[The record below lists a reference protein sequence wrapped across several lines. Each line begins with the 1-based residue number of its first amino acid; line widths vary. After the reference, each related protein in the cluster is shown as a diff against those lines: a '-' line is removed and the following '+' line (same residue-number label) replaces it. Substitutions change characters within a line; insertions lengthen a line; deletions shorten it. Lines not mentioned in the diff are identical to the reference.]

1 MSLSDTAKTLQAQ
14 TVSPELRWLREMRA
28 FCKKNTTESLTAELE
43 RIEAFYHTPEGSTPE
58 GQERVYVMT
67 VETMEK
73 GSLAEFYSNVLKYAE
88 TKERQEKGGG
98 EKAIRENRQKI
109 EAMERGIRKK
119 YKIERKVQVS
129 LDDLKESEA
138 DGHNEKGYDPF
149 APADGE

>member
-1 MSLSDTAKTLQAQ
+1 MSLSDTAKSLQEQ

-43 RIEAFYHTPEGSTPE
+43 RIEAFSKTPEGSTPE

-73 GSLAEFYSNVLKYAE
+73 GTLVEFYGKVLEFAE
-88 TKERQEKGGG
+88 IRERKEKGGG
-98 EKAIRENRQKI
+98 EKAIRARRPII

-119 YKIERKVQVS
+119 YRIERKVQVS

>member
-1 MSLSDTAKTLQAQ
+1 MSLSDTAKSLQEQ
-14 TVSPELRWLREMRA
+14 TVSPELRWLRQMRA

-43 RIEAFYHTPEGSTPE
+43 RIEAYSKTPEGSTPE

-67 VETMEK
+67 VESMEK
-73 GSLAEFYSNVLKYAE
+73 GTLAEFYGKVLKYAAI
-88 TKERQEKGGG
+88 KEREETGSAEKC
-98 EKAIRENRQKI
+98 IREHRQKI

>member
-28 FCKKNTTESLTAELE
+28 FCKKNTTESLTEELE
-43 RIEAFYHTPEGSTPE
+43 KIEAFSKTPEGSTPE

-67 VETMEK
+67 VESMEK
-73 GSLAEFYSNVLKYAE
+73 GTLAEFYGRVLKYAE
-88 TKERQEKGGG
+88 IKERQEKGGG
-98 EKAIRENRQKI
+98 EKGIQKHRQDI

>member
-1 MSLSDTAKTLQAQ
+1 MSLSDTAKNLQEQ

-43 RIEAFYHTPEGSTPE
+43 RIEAFSKTPEGSTPE

-73 GSLAEFYSNVLKYAE
+73 GTLSEFYGRILNAAE
-88 TKERQEKGGG
+88 TAERKEKGGA
-98 EKAIRENRQKI
+98 ERAIRERRQKL
-109 EAMERGIRKK
+109 EACERGIRKK
-119 YKIERKVQVS
+119 YRIERKVQVS

>member
-28 FCKKNTTESLTAELE
+28 FCKKNTNEKLMEE
-43 RIEAFYHTPEGSTPE
+43 IKKIEDYAKTPEGSTPD

-67 VETMEK
+67 VEVMER
-73 GSLAEFYSNVLKYAE
+73 GHLAQFYSDALKFAE

-98 EKAIRENRQKI
+98 EKAIRERRQNL
-109 EAMERGIRKK
+109 EAIERGIRKK